1 MSDIGIHAQYCDVQI
16 IFTWVGICWVP
27 CFVHVFFPPF
37 SSGLEFNTTRSY
49 SIHTRSSIGLNF
61 LSGVPGDEIYF
72 QKSRRYIKFTR
83 DPRHSPIR
91 LSRQNSRPAKTFSTH
106 QSKSRKININFC
118 ISLDG
123 MTSGPVILRIL
134 LELNLEHFWPLRL
147 FARLHIFRNR
157 FRPVLMLTACH
168 GASLRKD
175 WILKSERI
183 RKRIWPFFT
192 WCVKEKPEKN
202 PLPEQILRFLRRK
215 MI

>member
-1 MSDIGIHAQYCDVQI
+1 MKS
-16 IFTWVGICWVP
+16 IFRNRDAI
-27 CFVHVFFPPF
+27 
-37 SSGLEFNTTRSY
+37 
-49 SIHTRSSIGLNF
+49 LN
-61 LSGVPGDEIYF
+61 LPA
-72 QKSRRYIKFTR
+72 TR

-157 FRPVLMLTACH
+157 FQPTLMSTASH
-168 GASLRKD
+168 GAFLSEKIGFLNPRESENGFCFSFLGASKRNRKK
-175 WILKSERI
+175 IHFQSG
-183 RKRIWPFFT
+183 FFGSFDA
-192 WCVKEKPEKN
+192 K
-202 PLPEQILRFLRRK
+202 
-215 MI
+215 